1 MRRISVGTYL
11 RGCLNTDRLS
21 SLLSLSSLKFSDL
34 NKLSV
39 SPFGIPL
46 PSSQGIPCDSSR
58 RRKKK
63 GGLTYE
69 DTKNA
74 QRPRREV
81 AFDF

>member
-58 RRKKK
+58 KKEEK
-63 GGLTYE
+63 RVGLTYE
-69 DTKNA
+69 VTEKARRA
-74 QRPRREV
+74 QR
-81 AFDF
+81 AF